1 MPGKEEEYKGIIRHG
16 AKLLYAFAEASVP
29 KGNIIIRKAFGGAYI
44 AMNSKHL
51 GAEEVFAWPTAE
63 IAVMGAKSAVSLL
76 YGKLMQEMSADE
88 AKVFYSKKMQEY
100 TQMASDLKFGLEQ
113 GYIDHVIHPEETRK
127 ALSDWLSMKSRTVRG
142 GIKKKHGGIPL

>member
-1 MPGKEEEYKGIIRHG
+1 M
-16 AKLLYAFAEASVP
+16 P

-63 IAVMGAKSAVSLL
+63 VAVMGAKSAVSLL
-76 YGKLMQEMSADE
+76 YGKKIKEMPKDQAKEFYDE
-88 AKVFYSKKMQEY
+88 KVQEY

-127 ALSDWLSMKSRTVRG
+127 ALSDWLRTSNRTNRRG
-142 GIKKKHGGIPL
+142 IRKKHGDIPL